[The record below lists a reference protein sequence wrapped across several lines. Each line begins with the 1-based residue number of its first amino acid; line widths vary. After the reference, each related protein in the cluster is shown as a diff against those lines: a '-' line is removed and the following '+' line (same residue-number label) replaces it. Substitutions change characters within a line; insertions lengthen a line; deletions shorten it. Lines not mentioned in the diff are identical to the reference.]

1 MVGFN
6 RKIQRRFKANFI
18 ESLKNQSDNQNFQ
31 QKEDCFI
38 ITISYQQHKMK
49 NIKIIFKKK

>member
-6 RKIQRRFKANFI
+6 RKIQKRFKANFI
-18 ESLKNQSDNQNFQ
+18 ESLQNQSDNQNFQ

-38 ITISYQQHKMK
+38 ITISYQQQQKR
-49 NIKIIFKKK
+49 KIIRSIF